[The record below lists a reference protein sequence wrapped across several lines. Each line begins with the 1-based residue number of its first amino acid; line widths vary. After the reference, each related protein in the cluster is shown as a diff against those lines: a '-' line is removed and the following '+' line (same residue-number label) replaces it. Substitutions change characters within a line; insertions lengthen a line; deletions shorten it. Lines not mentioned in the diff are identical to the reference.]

1 MKILVTRVRNKDA
14 YYILFSFIH
23 SFRLRFLFMYVVHF
37 VNFILLNEDYDDN
50 DDDDDRTCSSEG
62 MLADRH
68 TDRHAHHNI
77 PLSLLT
83 AE

>member
-1 MKILVTRVRNKDA
+1 
-14 YYILFSFIH
+14 
-23 SFRLRFLFMYVVHF
+23 MYVVHF
-37 VNFILLNEDYDDN
+37 VNFILLNEDYDD
-50 DDDDDRTCSSEG
+50 DDDADDDRTCSSEG

>member
-1 MKILVTRVRNKDA
+1 
-14 YYILFSFIH
+14 
-23 SFRLRFLFMYVVHF
+23 MYVVHF
-37 VNFILLNEDYDDN
+37 VNFILWNEDYDDDD
-50 DDDDDRTCSSEG
+50 DDDDDRTYSSEG

-77 PLSLLT
+77 PLPLLR